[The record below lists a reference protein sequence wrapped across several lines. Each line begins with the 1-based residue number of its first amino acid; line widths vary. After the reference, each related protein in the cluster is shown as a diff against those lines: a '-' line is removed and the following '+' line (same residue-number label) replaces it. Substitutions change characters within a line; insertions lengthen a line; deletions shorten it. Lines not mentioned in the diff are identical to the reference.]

1 MGLGVR
7 LRGWL
12 GLSSEYTLSDTVYL
26 GFGGFLM
33 GANFGLITSYFEG
46 GYLEKDN
53 SMSMYKYEL
62 LDPLDKPYVTFRY
75 VYKSWSK

>member
-1 MGLGVR
+1 
-7 LRGWL
+7 
-12 GLSSEYTLSDTVYL
+12 
-26 GFGGFLM
+26 M